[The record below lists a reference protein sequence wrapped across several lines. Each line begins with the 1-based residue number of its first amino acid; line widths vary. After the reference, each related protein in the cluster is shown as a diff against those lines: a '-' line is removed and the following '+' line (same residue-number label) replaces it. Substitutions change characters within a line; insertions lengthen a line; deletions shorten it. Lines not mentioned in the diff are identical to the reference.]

1 MAQPII
7 HHRTPQFS
15 ALFAEAREG
24 LRKLFQTQQDVLILA
39 ASGTGGMEAAVAN
52 CFAAEDKVIVIN
64 AGKFGDRWV
73 KLCRSFEV
81 EPIEIAVEWGK
92 AVEVE
97 RVKEVLHN
105 HPDVRGV
112 FVQATETSTTVAHP
126 VEQLA
131 ALTREHNVLLVVDGI
146 TAVGAYDIPM
156 DRWGIDVMVT
166 GSQKALMLPPGLAF
180 IALSKQGWARVEKT
194 RQRRFYFDLL
204 RERESQSRMTT
215 AYTPAISL
223 ITGLRESLAM
233 IEEEGLQVRFGR
245 HERLAR
251 ATRAAARGLDLRLLA
266 PENPSPAATGMYVPE
281 GIDGSGLVGYLRDK
295 MQVTFGGGQDRL
307 KGRVVRIGH
316 LGYIGTMETI
326 AAVGALEMALRH
338 FGHPVTLGKGVAAA
352 EEVLMDSLPQ

>member
-1 MAQPII
+1 
-7 HHRTPQFS
+7 
-15 ALFAEAREG
+15 
-24 LRKLFQTQQDVLILA
+24 
-39 ASGTGGMEAAVAN
+39 
-52 CFAAEDKVIVIN
+52 
-64 AGKFGDRWV
+64 
-73 KLCRSFEV
+73 
-81 EPIEIAVEWGK
+81 
-92 AVEVE
+92 
-97 RVKEVLHN
+97 
-105 HPDVRGV
+105 
-112 FVQATETSTTVAHP
+112 
-126 VEQLA
+126 
-131 ALTREHNVLLVVDGI
+131 
-146 TAVGAYDIPM
+146 
-156 DRWGIDVMVT
+156 
-166 GSQKALMLPPGLAF
+166 
-180 IALSKQGWARVEKT
+180 
-194 RQRRFYFDLL
+194 
-204 RERESQSRMTT
+204 MTT